1 MNTNDKNIVADLITK
16 ILAEDQEDP
25 WKNGGIVVSVEEGI
39 AKIEGL
45 KQAILNE
52 QLIFENGLLGF
63 VYEINEYFVSA
74 LIINEK
80 FNNKVTINS
89 LVQQTGHLFSVPVG
103 NFVGRVL
110 DPICNPVDGL
120 GDLKVDG
127 TNPVDIIPVAIIDRA
142 PIKKPLYTGITVIDA
157 VIPLGRGQ
165 RSIII
170 GDMKTGKTTI
180 GIDAIINQKN
190 FYNSPD
196 EVHCIYVAIGQ
207 KQQDT
212 KRVVE
217 ELKQRDGLKFTTVIM
232 ADSFCN
238 AATIYIAPYVATA
251 LAEHLC
257 NTYEKDVFI
266 VYDDLSKHAVAYRT
280 IELILRKPPGR
291 ESFPAGVFYLHAR
304 LLERSGAFNNGK
316 TITSFSVL
324 ETQEGNMESYI
335 NTNAISITDGQL
347 VLSKNLFYEGTRP
360 AIDIGKS
367 VSRIGSSA
375 QEGLLKEVSKQLKLG
390 LMKYEDLLSYS
401 KIIQDLD
408 PLVQSLLKK
417 GSILKELIKQKSG
430 ESRSAAENAII
441 IIAANHDLLNNAQDI
456 HKTFKNIVNY
466 FNNNHKD
473 LMKNIVQC
481 KNISTQ
487 EAQSIILD
495 ILKNNNALI
504 V

>member
-1 MNTNDKNIVADLITK
+1 MNSNDKNIVADLIKK
-16 ILAEDQEDP
+16 ILVDDQSPQWE
-25 WKNGGIVVSVEEGI
+25 NGGIVIAVEEGI

-45 KQAILNE
+45 KNTILNE
-52 QLIFENGLLGF
+52 QLIFENGLVGF
-63 VYEINEYFVSA
+63 VYEINEYYTSA

-80 FNNKVTINS
+80 FNTKVVINS
-89 LVQQTGHLFSVPVG
+89 LVKQTGHLFSVPVG
-103 NFVGRVL
+103 NFNGRVL
-110 DPICNPVDGL
+110 DPLCNPLDGM
-120 GDLKVDG
+120 GDL
-127 TNPVDIIPVAIIDRA
+127 IIEEMGVVEMTPVAIIDRF
-142 PIKKPLYTGITVIDA
+142 PINKPLYTGITVIDGI
-157 VIPLGRGQ
+157 IPLGRGQ

-180 GIDAIINQKN
+180 GLDSIVNQKKFFN
-190 FYNSPD
+190 TD
-196 EVHCIYVAIGQ
+196 EEVYSIYVSIGQ

-217 ELKQRDGLKFTTVIM
+217 ELKQRDGLKFTTVVM

-251 LAEHLC
+251 LAEYMC
-257 NTYEKDVFI
+257 NKLNKDVLI
-266 VYDDLSKHAVAYRT
+266 IYDDLSKHAVAYRT

-291 ESFPAGVFYLHAR
+291 ESYPAGVFYLHAR

-347 VLSKNLFYEGTRP
+347 VLSKNLFYEGMRP

-375 QEGLLKEVSKQLKLG
+375 QEGLLKSLSGQLKLG

-417 GSILKELIKQKSG
+417 GSVLKQLIKQKPG
-430 ESRSAAENAII
+430 ESRGPAENAVI
-441 IIAANHDLLNNAQDI
+441 IIAANNQLLNGAQDI
-456 HKTFKNIVNY
+456 EKSFHNIINFFHK
-466 FNNNHKD
+466 NHSS
-473 LMKNIVQC
+473 LMAEIITC
-481 KNISTQ
+481 KKITTK
-487 EAQSIILD
+487 EAAEKIIE
-495 ILKNNNALI
+495 ILKDNLYLI

>member
-1 MNTNDKNIVADLITK
+1 MNSNDKNLISDLIKK
-16 ILAEDQEDP
+16 IITEKTPQWE
-25 WKNGGIVVSVEEGI
+25 KGGIVIAVEEGI

-45 KQAILNE
+45 KNVILNE
-52 QLIFENGLLGF
+52 ELIFENGLRGL
-63 VYEINEYFVSA
+63 VYEINEFFISA

-80 FNNKVTINS
+80 FDTKIPVNS
-89 LVQQTGHLFSVPVG
+89 LVKKTGKLFSINVG
-103 NFVGRVL
+103 HFNGRVL
-110 DPICNPVDGL
+110 DPLMNPIDGGEPLKFDGNRVVDSY
-120 GDLKVDG
+120 
-127 TNPVDIIPVAIIDRA
+127 PIPIIDRS
-142 PIKKPLYTGITVIDA
+142 PINKPLYTGISVIDGI
-157 VIPLGRGQ
+157 IPLGKGQ

-180 GIDAIINQKN
+180 GIDSIINQKN
-190 FYNSPD
+190 FYNTD
-196 EVHCIYVAIGQ
+196 NEVHCIYVSIGQ

-217 ELKQRDGLKFTTVIM
+217 ELKDKKAMDFTTVIM

-238 AATIYIAPYVATA
+238 ASTLYITPYVATA
-251 LAEHLC
+251 LAEHIC
-257 NTYEKDVFI
+257 FTYNKDVFI

-291 ESFPAGVFYLHAR
+291 ESYPSGVFFLHAR

-316 TITSFSVL
+316 TITSFSVF

-335 NTNAISITDGQL
+335 NTNGISITDGQL
-347 VLSKNLFYEGTRP
+347 VLSKSLFYEGIRP

-408 PLVQSLLKK
+408 PEVQYLLKK
-417 GSILKELIKQKSG
+417 GSILKELIKQKAG
-430 ESRSAAENAII
+430 ESRSAPENAII
-441 IIAANHDLLNNAQDI
+441 IIAANNDLLNNAHDI
-456 HKTFKNIVNY
+456 KTTFKNIIHYFHNY
-466 FNNNHKD
+466 HKS
-473 LMKNIVQC
+473 LMDEIIQC
-481 KNISTQ
+481 KNISLK
-487 EAQSIILD
+487 EAQTQILE
-495 ILKNNNALI
+495 ILKNNSNLI